1 LFTLDR
7 IAGTST
13 GGLIVTMLIRIRV
26 TMKEGTEA
34 YVKLTPKIFIKRR
47 YRLGWT
53 SGLQTQYDSE
63 ALEAGVKEMLRDRSL
78 DEDTLFKDD
87 SDVQCLT

>member
-1 LFTLDR
+1 
-7 IAGTST
+7 
-13 GGLIVTMLIRIRV
+13 
-26 TMKEGTEA
+26 MKEGTEA

-63 ALEAGVKEMLRDRSL
+63 ALEAGVKEMLRDR
-78 DEDTLFKDD
+78 
-87 SDVQCLT
+87 